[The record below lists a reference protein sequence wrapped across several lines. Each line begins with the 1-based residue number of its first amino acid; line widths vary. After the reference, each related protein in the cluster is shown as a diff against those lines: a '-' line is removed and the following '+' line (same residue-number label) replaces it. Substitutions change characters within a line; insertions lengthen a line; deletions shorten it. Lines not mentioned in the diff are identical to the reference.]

1 MTVNLPEAGLAVCLP
16 SNVVG
21 MLITCLRLTS
31 VLNALAS
38 GHLTAP
44 EAEAEIR
51 VLGQP
56 HHVVDPDQVLGL
68 QTAQSVPI
76 RSAFAR
82 LDSDGQRASWALA
95 APRPGR
101 LAGLRGPAV
110 TTAAALQAGAVVIRH
125 TGGVAWVPFLVG
137 PAVQWTLLPADPPLL
152 PAPPATASR
161 ALAETV
167 LEVERDLAALGAP
180 AGSRPGQRLGPRLGP
195 AYPYGAQLL
204 LEKALALHEAC
215 RYGLQASNQLFS
227 SHEVTQ
233 REQHLQRLD
242 GVCLDT
248 ICSVASWPVAAQAA
262 GH

>member
-1 MTVNLPEAGLAVCLP
+1 MNLPEPGLAVCAP
-16 SNVVG
+16 SNVLG

-31 VLNALAS
+31 VLNALVS
-38 GHLTAP
+38 GHFTAP

-51 VLGQP
+51 FLGQP
-56 HHVVDPDQVLGL
+56 HHVVDPHQVLGGL
-68 QTAQSVPI
+68 QTGQGVPI

-82 LDSDGQRASWALA
+82 LDSEGSGTPWALA

-101 LAGLRGPAV
+101 LAGLRGPAA

-125 TGGVAWVPFLVG
+125 TGGIAWVPFPVG
-137 PAVQWTLLPADPPLL
+137 PAIQWTLLPAAPPLL
-152 PAPPATASR
+152 PLPPAAAAR

-180 AGSRPGQRLGPRLGP
+180 AGSRSGQQTGPRLGP
-195 AYPYGAQLL
+195 AYPHGAQLL
-204 LEKALALHEAC
+204 LEKALALREAC
-215 RYGLQASNQLFS
+215 QSGLQASGQLFS

-233 REQHLQRLD
+233 REQHLHRLD
-242 GVCLDT
+242 DVCLDT
-248 ICSVASWPVAAQAA
+248 ICSVASWPVAAQAS